1 MLYQTGASE
10 ADIAE
15 EIKKMKLAREALVS
29 KDQIDEDSIG
39 EEDWSDISTDLR
51 SEVKSHLM
59 L

>member
-1 MLYQTGASE
+1 
-10 ADIAE
+10 
-15 EIKKMKLAREALVS
+15 MKLAREALVS
-29 KDQIDEDSIG
+29 KDKIDEDSIG